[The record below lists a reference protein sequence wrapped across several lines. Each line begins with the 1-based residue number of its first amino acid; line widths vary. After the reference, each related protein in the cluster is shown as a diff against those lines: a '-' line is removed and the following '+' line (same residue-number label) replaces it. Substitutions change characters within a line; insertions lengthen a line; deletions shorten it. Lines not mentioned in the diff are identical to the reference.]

1 MAHSIYDALLSQYV
15 NESHIRKGESNQRK
29 KAALISDEALADI
42 ITSVKGGKATSL
54 RSRDQGGQQATTKDD
69 LNKDSVDS

>member
-15 NESHIRKGESNQRK
+15 NENHIRKGGSNQRK
-29 KAALISDEALADI
+29 KALISDEALADI
-42 ITSVKGGKATSL
+42 ITSVKGGKAASL
-54 RSRDQGGQQATTKDD
+54 RSREQGGLQTTTKDD